1 MSAERTC
8 LPCQPP
14 LPPPTSNAQ
23 AGLSAAPQA
32 HSPLLLS
39 DLRGQAAQENRSPV
53 GPRALAS
60 RTLRGGFHSSQGGF
74 SSLKVLTACPCPP
87 PPGAFLPAFLPTLP
101 PAVPDLLSPCLGGT
115 RASPMPAGNATRSGG
130 TLRRPRPV
138 LLKPQRR
145 SAPPP
150 HLLPL
155 RVLSQAPLLL
165 AITSGFREP
174 WSLAL
179 LMQGLHVQDLMK
191 VPRAPRR
198 KVRVPPRKPL
208 PLRAHAEI
216 LWPGRPGYS
225 WSSCW
230 RSTPR
235 RSPSRR
241 AP

>member
-14 LPPPTSNAQ
+14 LVPLLTPRQDCVLHPR
-23 AGLSAAPQA
+23 A

-39 DLRGQAAQENRSPV
+39 GLRGQADQENRSPV

-60 RTLRGGFHSSQGGF
+60 RTPQRGLPFKPGRTLLAEGSHSMSL
-74 SSLKVLTACPCPP
+74 SLLKVPSC
-87 PPGAFLPAFLPTLP
+87 
-101 PAVPDLLSPCLGGT
+101 LLSCSHSHLQSLT
-115 RASPMPAGNATRSGG
+115 CCHHASEAQEQVSCPREMPTGLGG

-138 LLKPQRR
+138 LLQPQR
-145 SAPPP
+145 SSDPPP
-150 HLLPL
+150 PLLPL
-155 RVLSQAPLLL
+155 RVLSQTPLLPVI
-165 AITSGFREP
+165 ARSFREP

-179 LMQGLHVQDLMK
+179 LMQGLHVQHLMK
-191 VPRAPRR
+191 VSRAPRR
-198 KVRVPPRKPL
+198 KVQVPPRKPL
-208 PLRAHAEI
+208 PLRGLAKM
-216 LWPGRPGYS
+216 LWPGRPGYW

-235 RSPSRR
+235 SNPSCR